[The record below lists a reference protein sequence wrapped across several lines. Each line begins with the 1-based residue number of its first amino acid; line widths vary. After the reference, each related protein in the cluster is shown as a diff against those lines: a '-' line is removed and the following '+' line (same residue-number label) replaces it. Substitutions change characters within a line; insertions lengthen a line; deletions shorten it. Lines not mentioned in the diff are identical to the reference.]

1 MEVAMPPLENKA
13 RWASILV
20 IIRFLSPANPRQL
33 LEVAEFAARVMA
45 R

>member
-1 MEVAMPPLENKA
+1 MSRLENKA

-20 IIRFLSPANPRQL
+20 IIRFLSEANPRQL
-33 LEVAEFAARVMA
+33 LEVAEFAARVMV